1 MKPMADEQVIFAY
14 LEAGAKSSPVAL
26 DPGLDTGKP
35 ETIWLFNLARNE
47 FVEYRRD
54 IVEAKLRDFTAR
66 EKRLCEK
73 LRAAFA
79 RARDDFQSRAP
90 IPLRVSEPP
99 PEPAVEVTVSQ
110 EPDEDMLNLDSDPET
125 DAALD
130 EELE

>member
-1 MKPMADEQVIFAY
+1 MADDPVTYAY

-35 ETIWLFNLARNE
+35 ETVWLFNLARGE

-54 IVEAKLRDFTAR
+54 IVAAKLRGFTAG
-66 EKRLCEK
+66 EKHLHKK
-73 LRAAFA
+73 LKAAFA
-79 RARDDFQSRAP
+79 KARDSFQPAP
-90 IPLRVSEPP
+90 ALSLTLPGGTPTPP
-99 PEPAVEVTVSQ
+99 PQPAEAVE
-110 EPDEDMLNLDSDPET
+110 LDKDLLEIDSGLES